1 MAVVRHLIVPLLFAM
16 SLPGIAA
23 GQEATAQPLT
33 EVERQVLDAQLSAI
47 VLNEGESRDC
57 ISSRSAANL
66 AEMPAPQVLQEGSSG
81 GLRRNRN
88 LEQNPAILQAISQQ
102 QAQWAIESARRQCAA
117 EAEAPDAQP

>member
-1 MAVVRHLIVPLLFAM
+1 MKMARYLIVPLLFAM
-16 SLPGIAA
+16 SSPGVAA

-33 EVERQVLDAQLSAI
+33 EVESQVLDAQLSAV

-57 ISSRSAANL
+57 ISSRSATNL
-66 AEMPAPQVLQEGSSG
+66 AEMPVPQVLQERSSG

-88 LEQNPAILQAISQQ
+88 LEQNPAILQAITQQ
-102 QAQWAIESARRQCAA
+102 QAQWAIESARTQCAA